1 MEETMKYITL
11 NDGNKMPQLGFG
23 LFQISDSAKANQA
36 VKDAIDVGY
45 RLFDTAVAY
54 NNEEAVGS
62 AIRDSG
68 IDREDFFI
76 TSKLW
81 INQYKYEDA
90 KEAIDESLKRLK
102 TNYLDLYLLHQP
114 YGDIAGAWKAL
125 EEAQQEG
132 KIRSI
137 GVSNFYPDQ
146 VKNLELM
153 SNVKPAINQIEVSPW
168 YQRTEELDYYQNQNI
183 TIEAWAPLAE
193 GKNDIFTNEIIAKIG
208 EKYHGSNAQVILR
221 WLIQRGLVVIPKTI
235 HKVRMAENFDVFD
248 FELSKEDMETI
259 AKLDK
264 GQSQFFD
271 HRDPLA
277 IESIFGNSIRSLKI

>member
-81 INQYKYEDA
+81 INKYKYEYA
-90 KEAIDESLKRLK
+90 K
-102 TNYLDLYLLHQP
+102 
-114 YGDIAGAWKAL
+114 
-125 EEAQQEG
+125 
-132 KIRSI
+132 
-137 GVSNFYPDQ
+137 
-146 VKNLELM
+146 
-153 SNVKPAINQIEVSPW
+153 
-168 YQRTEELDYYQNQNI
+168 
-183 TIEAWAPLAE
+183 
-193 GKNDIFTNEIIAKIG
+193 
-208 EKYHGSNAQVILR
+208 
-221 WLIQRGLVVIPKTI
+221 
-235 HKVRMAENFDVFD
+235 
-248 FELSKEDMETI
+248 
-259 AKLDK
+259 
-264 GQSQFFD
+264 
-271 HRDPLA
+271 
-277 IESIFGNSIRSLKI
+277 

>member
-1 MEETMKYITL
+1 MKYITL

-23 LFQISDSAKANQA
+23 LFQISDSSRANQA

-54 NNEEAVGS
+54 NNEEALGS

-68 IDREDFFI
+68 IDRKDFFI

-90 KEAIDESLKRLK
+90 EKAIDESLKRLK
-102 TNYLDLYLLHQP
+102 TNYLDLFLLHQP
-114 YGDIAGAWKAL
+114 YGDLAGAWKAL
-125 EEAQQEG
+125 EEAQEEG
-132 KIRSI
+132 KIKSI

-153 SNVKPAINQIEVSPW
+153 SYVKPAINQIEVSPW
-168 YQRTEELDYYQNQNI
+168 YQRPEELDYYKKQDI
-183 TIEAWAPLAE
+183 AIEAWAPLAE
-193 GKNDIFTNEIIAKIG
+193 GKNDIFTNEIIAQIG
-208 EKYHGSNAQVILR
+208 EKYHRSNAQVILR

-235 HKVRMAENFDVFD
+235 HKARMAENFNIFD
-248 FELSKEDMETI
+248 FELSSEDMQTI
-259 AKLDK
+259 EKLDK
-264 GQSQFFD
+264 GNSQFFD
-271 HRDPLA
+271 HRDPIA

>member
-1 MEETMKYITL
+1 MKYITL

-208 EKYHGSNAQVILR
+208 EKYHRSNAQVILR

>member
-1 MEETMKYITL
+1 MKYITL

-125 EEAQQEG
+125 EEAQQEA

-208 EKYHGSNAQVILR
+208 EKYHRSNAQVILR

>member
-1 MEETMKYITL
+1 MEEKMKYITL

-23 LFQISDSAKANQA
+23 LFQISDSSRANQA

-54 NNEEAVGS
+54 NNEEALGS

-68 IDREDFFI
+68 IDRKDFFI

-90 KEAIDESLKRLK
+90 EKAIDESLKRLK
-102 TNYLDLYLLHQP
+102 TNYLDLFLLHQP
-114 YGDIAGAWKAL
+114 YGDLAGAWKAL
-125 EEAQQEG
+125 EEAQEEG
-132 KIRSI
+132 KIKSI

-153 SNVKPAINQIEVSPW
+153 SYVKPAINQIEVSPW
-168 YQRTEELDYYQNQNI
+168 YQRPEELDYYKKQDI
-183 TIEAWAPLAE
+183 AIEAWAPLAE
-193 GKNDIFTNEIIAKIG
+193 GKNDIFTNEIIAQIG
-208 EKYHGSNAQVILR
+208 EKYHRSNAQVILR

-235 HKVRMAENFDVFD
+235 HKARMAENFNIFD
-248 FELSKEDMETI
+248 FELSSEDMQTI
-259 AKLDK
+259 EKLDK
-264 GQSQFFD
+264 GNSQFFD
-271 HRDPLA
+271 HRDPIA